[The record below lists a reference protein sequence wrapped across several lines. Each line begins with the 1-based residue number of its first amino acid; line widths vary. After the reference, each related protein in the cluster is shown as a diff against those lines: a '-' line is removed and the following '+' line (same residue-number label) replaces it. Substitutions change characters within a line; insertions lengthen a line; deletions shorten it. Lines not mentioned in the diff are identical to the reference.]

1 MGSLEDNTSGG
12 SYAYRASK
20 AAVNQVAKSLSMDL
34 GAGGITV
41 VLLHPGPLRLYF
53 TISAAPWCIRM
64 RVLMYA
70 ATDFT
75 RQDPLVLRVEKS
87 QFACRICPY

>member
-34 GAGGITV
+34 RAEGITV
-41 VLLHPGPLRLYF
+41 VLLHPGALNFFASPK
-53 TISAAPWCIRM
+53 AAPPESDSCM
-64 RVLMYA
+64 RVLVYA
-70 ATDFT
+70 AAGFH
-75 RQDPLVLRVEKS
+75 P
-87 QFACRICPY
+87 